1 LTDPKA
7 QPLRM
12 FIAPMPDC
20 AWDHGFITI
29 SNIGDAGSH

>member
-1 LTDPKA
+1 
-7 QPLRM
+7 M